1 MVVMVIDTESKN
13 KDLDPC
19 SVRHNDR
26 EFETRVTLLRERKLD
41 WLSKPW
47 PMALLHKQSFG

>member
-1 MVVMVIDTESKN
+1 MVAMVIDNESKN